1 MSWEGKPLGWLE
13 VSVICNG
20 EIGEAVAEVMARFAE
35 NGVVIESITEFD
47 QNAYEQVETD
57 NVRVL
62 CYLAKDENV
71 EQKSL
76 QLQESLWHLS
86 QISPI
91 AAPQLQT
98 IQDEDWMASW
108 KNNYKPIKVGKNWL
122 ILPAWIEPDPSETRQ
137 IIRIDPAMAFGTGTH
152 PSTQLCLL
160 AIEDYL
166 KVGQDVIDLGCG
178 SGILAIAALKLGA
191 SYALAVDTDDLA
203 VEATK
208 KNAIINKIHTNLA
221 SHRGSLDDILHGDYV
236 IRQAPL
242 VLANILAP
250 VLIQLLKEGLAR
262 TITPGGKLVMA
273 GILETQAESV
283 IQASKTA
290 GLNLVNQYQ
299 QDDWV
304 ALVFE

>member
-1 MSWEGKPLGWLE
+1 LGWLE

-122 ILPAWIEPDPSETRQ
+122 ILPAWIEADPQETRQ

-152 PSTQLCLL
+152 PSTQLCLM

-166 KVGQDVIDLGCG
+166 EAGKDVIDIGCG
-178 SGILAIAALKLGA
+178 SGILAIAALKLGS

-208 KNAIINKIHTNLA
+208 KNAIINEIHANLD
-221 SHRGSLDDILHGDYV
+221 SHRGSLDDILHGDYA
-236 IRQAPL
+236 IQQASL

-250 VLIQLLKEGLAR
+250 VLIQLLKEGLAQ
-262 TITPGGKLVMA
+262 TIAPSGKLVMA
-273 GILETQAESV
+273 GILDTQAESV

>member
-1 MSWEGKPLGWLE
+1 MGWLE

-108 KNNYKPIKVGKNWL
+108 KNNYRPIKVGKNWL

-191 SYALAVDTDDLA
+191 SFALAVDTDNLA

-208 KNAIINKIHTNLA
+208 KNAIINEIHANLD
-221 SHRGSLDDILHGDYV
+221 SYRGSLDDILHGDYA

-262 TITPGGKLVMA
+262 TISPGGKLVMA
-273 GILETQAESV
+273 GILDTQAESV

>member
-1 MSWEGKPLGWLE
+1 MGWLE

-47 QNAYEQVETD
+47 QKAYEQVETD
-57 NVRVL
+57 KVRVL
-62 CYLAKDENV
+62 CYLNNDENV

>member
-1 MSWEGKPLGWLE
+1 MGWLE

-47 QNAYEQVETD
+47 QKAYEQVETD
-57 NVRVL
+57 KVRVL
-62 CYLAKDENV
+62 CYLNNDENV

-208 KNAIINKIHTNLA
+208 KNAIINEIHANLD
-221 SHRGSLDDILHGDYV
+221 SHRGSLDDILHGDYA
-236 IRQAPL
+236 IQQASL

-250 VLIQLLKEGLAR
+250 VLIQLLKEGLAQ
-262 TITPGGKLVMA
+262 TIAPSGKLVMA
-273 GILETQAESV
+273 GILDTQAESV

>member
-1 MSWEGKPLGWLE
+1 MGWLE

-122 ILPAWIEPDPSETRQ
+122 ILPAWIEADPQETRQ

-152 PSTQLCLL
+152 PSTQLCLM

-166 KVGQDVIDLGCG
+166 EAGKDVIDIGCG
-178 SGILAIAALKLGA
+178 SGILAIAALKLGS

-208 KNAIINKIHTNLA
+208 KNAIINEIHANLD
-221 SHRGSLDDILHGDYV
+221 SHRGSLDDILHGDYA
-236 IRQAPL
+236 IQQASL

-250 VLIQLLKEGLAR
+250 VLIQLLKEGLAQ
-262 TITPGGKLVMA
+262 TIAPSGKLVMA
-273 GILETQAESV
+273 GILDTQAESV

>member
-1 MSWEGKPLGWLE
+1 LGWLE

-20 EIGEAVAEVMARFAE
+20 ELAEAVAEVMARFAE

-108 KNNYKPIKVGKNWL
+108 KKNYQPVKVGRNWL
-122 ILPAWIEPDPSETRQ
+122 ILPAWIEADPQETRQ

-152 PSTQLCLL
+152 PSTQLCLM

-166 KVGQDVIDLGCG
+166 EAGKDVIDIGCG
-178 SGILAIAALKLGA
+178 SGILAIAALKLGS

-208 KNAIINKIHTNLA
+208 KNAIINEIHANLD
-221 SHRGSLDDILHGDYV
+221 SHRGSLDDILHGDYA
-236 IRQAPL
+236 IQQASL

-250 VLIQLLKEGLAR
+250 VLIQLLKEGLAQ
-262 TITPGGKLVMA
+262 TIAPGGKLVMA
-273 GILETQAESV
+273 GILDTQAESV

-290 GLNLVNQYQ
+290 GSNLIKQYQ

>member
-1 MSWEGKPLGWLE
+1 MGWLE

-47 QNAYEQVETD
+47 QKAYEQVETD
-57 NVRVL
+57 KVRVL
-62 CYLAKDENV
+62 CYLNNDENV

-262 TITPGGKLVMA
+262 TISPGGKLVMA

>member
-1 MSWEGKPLGWLE
+1 MGWLE

-262 TITPGGKLVMA
+262 TISPGGKLVMA
-273 GILETQAESV
+273 GILDTQAESV

>member
-1 MSWEGKPLGWLE
+1 MGWLE

-262 TITPGGKLVMA
+262 TISPGGKLVMA

>member
-47 QNAYEQVETD
+47 QKAYEQVETD
-57 NVRVL
+57 KVRVL
-62 CYLAKDENV
+62 CYLNNDENV

-262 TITPGGKLVMA
+262 TISPGGKLVMA

>member
-1 MSWEGKPLGWLE
+1 LGWLE

-47 QNAYEQVETD
+47 QKAYEQVETD
-57 NVRVL
+57 KVRVL
-62 CYLAKDENV
+62 CYLNNDENV

>member
-47 QNAYEQVETD
+47 QKAYEQVETD
-57 NVRVL
+57 KVRVL
-62 CYLAKDENV
+62 CYLNNDENV

-242 VLANILAP
+242 VLANILVP

-262 TITPGGKLVMA
+262 TISPGGKLVMA